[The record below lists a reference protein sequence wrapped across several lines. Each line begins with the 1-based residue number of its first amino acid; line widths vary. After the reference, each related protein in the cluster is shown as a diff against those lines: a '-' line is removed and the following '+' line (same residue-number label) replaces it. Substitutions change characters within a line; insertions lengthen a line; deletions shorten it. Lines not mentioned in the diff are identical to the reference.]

1 MTDDALERVLRL
13 VSEGRLTA
21 AEAAPILDALDGR
34 PAGSAPGAD
43 EMTDDAPASAV
54 RIEVTDQGRT
64 IVNLR
69 MPLALGRTA
78 LHRIPGL
85 SEATAERIREAITA
99 GIKGSILNVD
109 DGEGDTVRVVIE

>member
-34 PAGSAPGAD
+34 PAGDAPA
-43 EMTDDAPASAV
+43 TDQMADAPASAV
-54 RIEVTDQGRT
+54 RIEVTDHGRT

-99 GIKGSILNVD
+99 GIKGSILDVD

>member
-34 PAGSAPGAD
+34 PALGAAASD
-43 EMTDDAPASAV
+43 QMTDAPASAV
-54 RIEVTDQGRT
+54 RIEVTDHGRT

-99 GIKGSILNVD
+99 GIKGSILDVD